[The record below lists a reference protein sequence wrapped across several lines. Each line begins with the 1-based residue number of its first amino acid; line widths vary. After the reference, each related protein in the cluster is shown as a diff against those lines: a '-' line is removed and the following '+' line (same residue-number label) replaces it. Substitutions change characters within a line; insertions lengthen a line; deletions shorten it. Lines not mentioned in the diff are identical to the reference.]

1 MTSATLRPVA
11 SNGVIREEAALEF
24 SSAEPPTAG
33 STRGTT
39 PRRLSV
45 TGRVGSL
52 QIDGMLTKK
61 GLKFCSAP
69 ARPRAAAMT

>member
-1 MTSATLRPVA
+1 MTSATLSPVA
-11 SNGVIREEAALEF
+11 SNGVVREEAALVF
-24 SSAEPPTAG
+24 SSDEPPTAG

-52 QIDGMLTKK
+52 QIDGMLTRK